1 MPTVYIYLIS
11 WYIVSWHRG
20 GDGTVT
26 PKRGKCIVNNNDIGM
41 NPDLLQLEQDK
52 EANVFEDWYVYYNE
66 KMYEQKKNKL
76 F

>member
-1 MPTVYIYLIS
+1 M
-11 WYIVSWHRG
+11 
-20 GDGTVT
+20 T